1 MCGCRQS
8 EGPTFSGFGTRTLGI
23 RLLLLYAIF
32 LASGMSS
39 LICEITW
46 ARMLVLVLGNT
57 IAATGMILAA
67 FMGGLAL
74 GSFWGGRALRG
85 TGASMFAYA
94 ALEAGVGAYAILSP
108 YILDPAAQLFL
119 LIASD
124 SAEPHVL
131 QLTRLAFA
139 FACLFVPAFLMGATF
154 PAILAG
160 SASVGTPLTPGR
172 TGFLY
177 SVNTLGAALGAVGAG
192 YLLLPRFGA
201 HLTLVWAC
209 GLNLLASS
217 GGIAIEGLAR
227 RTGSPGPL
235 RTASMAA
242 SPAPRRGGP
251 APDPGLTRLVLWSAF
266 GTGFIALAYEVLMTR
281 LVILYFGNEL
291 LVFTLVVTA
300 FLVGVGLSALG
311 ATALGSR
318 VADSGPVLAGLIILA
333 GACLL
338 TPPVLL
344 VHLSQHDLEWGR
356 QIQDF
361 LVTVVLLVPACIL
374 GSLLPLAIRTLQ
386 ERAAPAAFVRL
397 ASALYAANTIG
408 GMLGAGLTNAFLVP
422 LLGIQG
428 VLGTFS
434 LVCVGTG
441 AFVLVALRVPA
452 KRVVLATAATLLAL
466 GLLAYRPHLLEDLYV
481 GKLAG
486 YSGRDP
492 DPAVRLYHEGSVAT
506 AIVMDFP
513 WLGFRD
519 MFLNGVEEASTRF
532 GHVQLFKLLGLLPA
546 AMHPSETPQ
555 DALMIAFGAGI
566 ASGATLGSGLVS
578 ALTCVDL
585 NPDVEP
591 INGLFRE
598 INEDVYR
605 HPRFRFVAEDGRN
618 FLLRTSNQYGL
629 IISDSTHP
637 RAYDSW
643 ILYTEEF
650 YRTVRAHLRP
660 DGVFAQWIPLS
671 DISLERFRILLN
683 TFIEV
688 FPNTTLWNI
697 YGTDQAFL
705 IATPGPFVFD
715 LPRIQQRL
723 AQASASVQ
731 LTRYQLDKAAHL
743 AGFFI
748 MDSQAIARFVGEE
761 HRTNTDDRPF
771 NQKYAIPVHTP
782 LRAQSFDRYQTD
794 IRPHL
799 TGAKEDDLRIVE
811 ERQVLARAM
820 HRYFFFGDDE
830 ALAEAARIDRSDGNV
845 RFHQDR
851 MFQAARLEM
860 EKLQRNRPR
869 LFEERDRLLSRIRR
883 APEEGGSHLRLAQI
897 HLKLHQVEEAE
908 TSAAAALRYS
918 PDSIEARKVL
928 GQVYALKGDRAK
940 ARVMYAEALE
950 RHPADDEVRSALIR
964 ILAEGKEFGPAIEL
978 LEAVG
983 PQNDHDYQY
992 HLILA
997 GAYHIT
1003 GNYGK
1008 AETSLLQAL
1017 ALYPGSTEARLYLAG
1032 VYQNTQRREQAI
1044 WELERLLKVNPY
1056 HEPALRRLQ
1065 TLYQEQGNPAAAA
1078 IAETL
1083 RERARMAGVRRE
1095 H

>member
-1 MCGCRQS
+1 MLGFGHT
-8 EGPTFSGFGTRTLGI
+8 EGPPFSGFSRRLPGA

-32 LASGMSS
+32 LVSGMSS

-74 GSFWGGRALRG
+74 GSFWGGRALGG
-85 TGASMFAYA
+85 TRTSLVAYA

-108 YILDPAAQLFL
+108 FLLDPAAQIFL

-124 SAEPHVL
+124 TAAPPVL
-131 QLTRLAFA
+131 HLTRLAFA
-139 FACLFVPAFLMGATF
+139 FACLFAPAFLMGATF

-172 TGFLY
+172 TGYLY
-177 SVNTLGAALGAVGAG
+177 GVNTLGAALGAVAAG

-201 HLTLVWAC
+201 HLTLAWAC
-209 GLNLLASS
+209 GLNLLAAS
-217 GGIAIEGLAR
+217 GALAIEGLAR
-227 RTGSPGPL
+227 RAGSPEPP
-235 RTASMAA
+235 RTAPAA
-242 SPAPRRGGP
+242 AARAAGREASAL
-251 APDPGLTRLVLWSAF
+251 DPGLTRVVLWSAF

-311 ATALGSR
+311 ATVLGSR
-318 VADSGPVLAGLIILA
+318 VADSGPVLAGLILLA

-338 TPPVLL
+338 APPVLL
-344 VHLSQHDLEWGR
+344 VQLSQHELEWGR
-356 QIQDF
+356 RLQDV
-361 LVTVVLLVPACIL
+361 LVAVVLLVPACIL
-374 GSLLPLAIRTLQ
+374 GSLLPLAIRALQ
-386 ERAAPAAFVRL
+386 ERATPSASVRL
-397 ASALYAANTIG
+397 AGTLYAANTVG
-408 GMLGAGLTNAFLVP
+408 GMLGAGLTNGLLVP

-428 VLGTFS
+428 VLGAFS

-441 AFVLVALRVPA
+441 ALVFAALRAPV
-452 KRVVLATAATLLAL
+452 KRVALATAAALLAL

-481 GKLAG
+481 GKLAL
-486 YSGRDP
+486 YSGKDP
-492 DPAVRLYHEGSVAT
+492 DPAIRLYHEGSVAT
-506 AIVMDFP
+506 AIVLDFP

-546 AMHPSETPQ
+546 ALHPAEAPQ
-555 DALMIAFGAGI
+555 EALMIAFGAGI

-578 ALTCVDL
+578 TLTCVDL

-591 INGLFRE
+591 INDLFRE
-598 INEDVYR
+598 INGDVYR

-618 FLLRTSNQYGL
+618 FLLRTSKRYGL

-637 RAYDSW
+637 RSYDSW

-650 YRTVRAHLRP
+650 YRTVRARLLP

-671 DISLERFRILLN
+671 DISLENFRILLN
-683 TFIEV
+683 SFVAV

-705 IATPGPFVFD
+705 IATPEPFVFD
-715 LPRIQQRL
+715 LPRIRQRL

-731 LTRYQLDKAAHL
+731 LTRYQLDKAARL
-743 AGFFI
+743 AGFFV
-748 MDSQAIARFVGEE
+748 MDSKAIAGFIADER
-761 HRTNTDDRPF
+761 RTNTDDRPF

-799 TGAKEDDLRIVE
+799 TGATEEELRTVE
-811 ERQVLARAM
+811 ERLVLARAM
-820 HRYFFFGDDE
+820 HRYFFFGDEE
-830 ALAEAARIDRSDGNV
+830 ALEEAARIDPADGNV

-851 MFQAARLEM
+851 MLQAERIAM
-860 EKLQRNRPR
+860 AKLQRDRPR
-869 LFEERDRLLSRIRR
+869 LLAERDRLASGLRE
-883 APEEGGSHLRLAQI
+883 APGEGASHLRLAQI
-897 HLKLHQVEEAE
+897 NLKLHRIEEAE
-908 TSAAAALRYS
+908 TAAASALRYS

-928 GQVYALKGDRAK
+928 GQVYALKGDRPK
-940 ARVMYAEALE
+940 ARALYAEALE
-950 RHPADDEVRSALIR
+950 RDPGDKEARSALIR
-964 ILAEGKEFGPAIEL
+964 MLAEGQEFGPAIEL
-978 LEAVG
+978 LQAVG
-983 PQNDHDYQY
+983 PQNDQDFQY
-992 HLILA
+992 HLTLA
-997 GAYHIT
+997 GAYNVT

-1008 AETSLLQAL
+1008 AEGSLLRGL
-1017 ALYPGSTEARLYLAG
+1017 ALYPSSTEARFYLAD
-1032 VYQNTQRREQAI
+1032 VYRKTQRRELAI
-1044 WELERLLKVNPY
+1044 AELERLLAVNPF
-1056 HEPALRRLQ
+1056 HEPALEQLQ
-1065 TLYQEQGNPAAAA
+1065 TLYREQGNQGAAAM
-1078 IAETL
+1078 AERL
-1083 RERARMAGVRRE
+1083 KERARAVGTRRGE
-1095 H
+1095 